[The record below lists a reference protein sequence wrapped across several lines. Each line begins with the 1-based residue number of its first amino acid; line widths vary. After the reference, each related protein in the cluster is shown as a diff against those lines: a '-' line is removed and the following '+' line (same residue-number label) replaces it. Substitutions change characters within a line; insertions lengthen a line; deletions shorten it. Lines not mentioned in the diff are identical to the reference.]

1 MNLNNSVVSCLIE
14 SVNKMVSLNPRLF
27 WLRNKIK
34 NDPYYR
40 FQSLEEIA
48 IAAQLNIKIEVN
60 SATVDDWLRLPGF
73 SIRQAQTLTA
83 LTASGIQFYSVED
96 IAAALNLPLQ
106 RLQPFAAILSFTF
119 IDPES
124 TLTPVQINV
133 NTVTREELA
142 TLPFFNETL
151 AEKVI
156 DNRLQQGNYDNLAD
170 FQQRLALDAPLT
182 AQLMH
187 YLRF

>member
-1 MNLNNSVVSCLIE
+1 
-14 SVNKMVSLNPRLF
+14 MVSLNPRLL

-34 NDPYYR
+34 NNPYYR

-48 IAAQLNIKIEVN
+48 IAAQLKIKIEVN

-73 SIRQAQTLTA
+73 SIRQAQTLTT
-83 LTASGIQFYSVED
+83 LTASGVEFYSVED
-96 IAAALNLPLQ
+96 IAAALNLSPQ
-106 RLQPFAAILSFTF
+106 RLQPFTPILSFTF
-119 IDPES
+119 TDSES
-124 TLTPVQINV
+124 ALTPKRMNV
-133 NTVTREELA
+133 NTATKEELA
-142 TLPFFNETL
+142 TLPFLNETL

-156 DNRLQQGNYDNLAD
+156 ENRLQQGNYGNLAD
-170 FQQRLALDAPLT
+170 FQQRLALDAHLT

>member
-1 MNLNNSVVSCLIE
+1 
-14 SVNKMVSLNPRLF
+14 MVSLNPRFL
-27 WLRNKIK
+27 WLRSKIK

-83 LTASGIQFYSVED
+83 LTASGVQFYAIED
-96 IAAALNLPLQ
+96 IAAALNLPLH
-106 RLQPFAAILSFTF
+106 RLQPLATILSFTF
-119 IDPES
+119 ADPES
-124 TLTPVQINV
+124 LLAPTRVNIN
-133 NTVTREELA
+133 TATMEELA
-142 TLPFFNETL
+142 TLPFFDQTL
-151 AEKVI
+151 AEKVVV
-156 DNRLQQGNYDNLAD
+156 NRLNHGSYRNVAD
-170 FQQRLALDAPLT
+170 FHQRLGLEAQLT
-182 AQLMH
+182 SQLMH

>member
-1 MNLNNSVVSCLIE
+1 
-14 SVNKMVSLNPRLF
+14 MVSLNPRLL

-48 IAAQLNIKIEVN
+48 IAQQLKIKIEVN

-73 SIRQAQTLTA
+73 SIRQAQTLTQ

-96 IAAALNLPLQ
+96 IAAALNLPVQ
-106 RLQPFAAILSFTF
+106 RLKPLAPILSFTF
-119 IDPES
+119 NDPES
-124 TLTPVQINV
+124 ALAPALVNIN
-133 NTVTREELA
+133 TATAEELV
-142 TLPFFNETL
+142 TLPFFDQPL
-151 AEKVI
+151 AETVVE
-156 DNRLQQGNYDNLAD
+156 NRLCYGNYRHLAD
-170 FQQRLALDAPLT
+170 FHQRLGLNSEIT
-182 AQLMH
+182 AQLMY

>member
-1 MNLNNSVVSCLIE
+1 MNNSVVSCLIE

-96 IAAALNLPLQ
+96 IAAALSLPVQ
-106 RLQPFAAILSFTF
+106 RLQPLAPILNFTF
-119 IDPES
+119 HDPES
-124 TLTPVQINV
+124 TLAPASVHINRA
-133 NTVTREELA
+133 TVEQLA
-142 TLPFFNETL
+142 GLPFFDQML
-151 AEKVI
+151 AETVVE
-156 DNRLQQGNYDNLAD
+156 NRLHYGNYRNLAD
-170 FQQRLALDAPLT
+170 FHQRLGLDTEIT